1 MSVKDMVYAALF
13 AAVTAALGLLP
24 MIAVPGISAPITA
37 QSLGVMLAGSILG
50 AKRGGLALLVFTALA
65 AAGLPL
71 YAGGRGG
78 IGLFLGPTGGFAIG
92 YIPGAFVVG
101 WMVAAMWTRL
111 NVGKAFLAC
120 VIGGIGV
127 VYLLGVPWLAYA
139 AKISFHKALIGSMA
153 FIPGD
158 LIKAA
163 LAAFVA
169 VSIKKAYPIIK
180 KN

>member
-24 MIAVPGISAPITA
+24 MIPVLPGVPITA

-50 AKRGGLALLVFTALA
+50 AKRGALALLVFTALA

-78 IGLFLGPTGGFAIG
+78 IGLFLGPTGGYALG
-92 YIPGAFVVG
+92 YVLGAFVTG
-101 WMVAAMWTRL
+101 WLVERMWSGL
-111 NVGKAFLAC
+111 NTFKAFVAC
-120 VIGGIGV
+120 IVGGIGM
-127 VYLLGVPWLAYA
+127 VYLLGIPWLAA
-139 AKISFHKALIGSMA
+139 VAKISLAKAFIGSMA
-153 FIPGD
+153 FVPGD
-158 LIKAA
+158 LIKAI

-169 VSIKKAYPIIK
+169 MAIKKAYPIIK